1 MATTQVRNKH
11 ANFQLFH
18 LCINFSF
25 LFALLFIL
33 RITPLSMM
41 FCALDLQIFFAH
53 VGLHKCCCNRQ
64 HQCQLT
70 PRATSLLS
78 TSAAADIM
86 GFVYNIMQKFLK
98 FDDDDEEGG
107 AVAGNAADA
116 LLRWCQFQTKGYNG
130 VDITNL
136 KKSWADGLALCAL
149 VHKFA
154 PDALDFDKLK
164 PGSLT

>member
-1 MATTQVRNKH
+1 
-11 ANFQLFH
+11 
-18 LCINFSF
+18 
-25 LFALLFIL
+25 
-33 RITPLSMM
+33 
-41 FCALDLQIFFAH
+41 
-53 VGLHKCCCNRQ
+53 
-64 HQCQLT
+64 
-70 PRATSLLS
+70 
-78 TSAAADIM
+78 M

-107 AVAGNAADA
+107 AAAGNAADA
-116 LLRWCQFQTKGYNG
+116 LLRWCQFQTKGYKG

-164 PGSLT
+164 PGAF